1 MDPGRSFGYT
11 SVAPHRALKI
21 LLLSLALTVSVPV
34 ANPYVPASDD
44 VVLERLPEK
53 LDPSLRQLKSL
64 HTALASH
71 PDNLDLAVRLARRAI
86 EAARE
91 TGDPRFLGQA
101 QAALGRWWALADPPP
116 EALLLR
122 ATLKQSTHDFTGALR
137 DLDKLIS
144 SRPFDGQALLTR
156 ATVLGVV
163 GRYAEA
169 RADCARIARLAAPIV
184 TAACDASPASL
195 SGEARTGYAALI
207 EALKRG
213 PVDPG
218 IREWALTLAGEIA
231 QRRGDTDAAEAHF
244 RAALALDARD
254 PYLQAAYA
262 DFLLERGRAS
272 EVVAMLRN
280 STRND
285 SLLLRLALAESRLP
299 AHRDDYLQHRADL
312 AARFDAA
319 RLRGDSLH
327 RREEARYTLDLASEP
342 RDALKL
348 AKANWGVQRESADLR
363 ILVAAAIAA
372 DDAATLRE
380 AAEWARSTRLED
392 VAVLAMLEGK

>member
-1 MDPGRSFGYT
+1 
-11 SVAPHRALKI
+11 
-21 LLLSLALTVSVPV
+21 
-34 ANPYVPASDD
+34 VPASDD

-64 HTALASH
+64 RTALASH

-101 QAALGRWWALADPPP
+101 QAALSRWWALADPPP

-122 ATLKQSTHDFTGALR
+122 ATLRQSTHDFTGALR

-156 ATVLGVV
+156 ATVLGVI
-163 GRYAEA
+163 GRSAEA
-169 RADCARIARLAAPIV
+169 RADCARLAAPIV

-195 SGEARTGYAALI
+195 SGEARTAYASLI

-213 PVDPG
+213 PADPG
-218 IREWALTLAGEIA
+218 VREWALTLAGEIA

-254 PYLQAAYA
+254 PYLQATYA
-262 DFLLERGRAS
+262 DFLLERGRTS

-280 STRND
+280 SARND

-312 AARFDAA
+312 AERFDAA

-327 RREEARYTLDLASEP
+327 RREEARYTLELASEP

-380 AAEWARSTRLED
+380 ASEWVRSTRLED